1 MILPTTYPAAVLLLV
16 FALLC
21 LGSWANTQKLSG
33 KWRFELFYYDY
44 SVGAAV
50 CALAVAFTLGSFNS
64 QELTFQDNLLIA
76 SRRAMAYAFGAG
88 MVFNLANMLL
98 LGAMQVSGMAVA
110 FPIAFGLALAIGA
123 VSTYVVDPMTNA
135 ILLFSGAIL
144 TMIAVVTLAFAH
156 VAQLD
161 SRPQIKTPLRPDPRA
176 PRPPRPTSPGVGI
189 ALSLVSGILMS
200 LYAPLSD
207 AARAGPTGLSSYSAA
222 LMFGGGILL
231 STFLYTPFF
240 LNFPVQG
247 KPLHFWAYL
256 EGTKKQHFWGLLG
269 GILWMAGTLAVY
281 TAASGPAAAQASPV
295 LSYALSQGAPLLA
308 ALWGLLAWREF
319 QGASIRVKM
328 LLTAMLVLYAAGI
341 AVVAMVPLYPKL

>member
-1 MILPTTYPAAVLLLV
+1 VLLLV
-16 FALLC
+16 LAFLC

-44 SVGAAV
+44 AIGAAV
-50 CALAVAFTLGSFNS
+50 LALAAAFTLGSFNS

-76 SRRAMAYAFGAG
+76 SRRAMAFGFGAG

-156 VAQLD
+156 VAHLD
-161 SRPQIKTPLRPDPRA
+161 AQRQTKTPLRPDPRA
-176 PRPPRPTSPGVGI
+176 PRPPRPPSPGVGI
-189 ALSLVSGILMS
+189 TLSVVSGILMS

-207 AARAGPTGLSSYSAA
+207 AARAGPTGLSPYSAA

-247 KPLHFWAYL
+247 RPVQLWDYL
-256 EGTKKQHFWGLLG
+256 KGTKAQHLWGILG
-269 GILWMAGTLAVY
+269 GILWMAGTLAAY
-281 TAASGPAAAQASPV
+281 TTASAPAAAQPGPV
-295 LSYALSQGAPLLA
+295 VSYALLQGVPLAA
-308 ALWGLLAWREF
+308 ALWGLLAWHEF
-319 QGASIRVKM
+319 QGATIRVKM

-341 AVVAMVPLYPKL
+341 AVVAMAPLYPKL